1 MRNTDAKRAAPA
13 LPDVLHGGNRLALN
27 IENLNRGTLQAN
39 PSVSQLQTG
48 TSEKEGTSNFFFKT
62 CE

>member
-1 MRNTDAKRAAPA
+1 MA
-13 LPDVLHGGNRLALN
+13 GNRLALN

-48 TSEKEGTSNFFFKT
+48 TPEKEGTSNFFFKT